1 MRLLKAMGFFKDKKE
16 ESVPAA
22 ADVALR
28 AASAA
33 APPVL
38 APAALSPSIP
48 AEAALSLAIA
58 KQAATSGASNIK
70 VPPDS
75 NHVAGQVKT
84 KTDVEPRGAIEQV
97 TAPNAPPID
106 GLTQVRNPVGGN
118 TLFGNNSDNTRTAS
132 AMSEPDVFTRYLAT
146 KVASLKTANAGFSD
160 PSYYTGIGNPANL
173 LIAGLGG
180 YGGAQLGRTL
190 AGVGARGNASRQLA
204 NVEQQL
210 MGLASNSDLSARQR
224 RRLLAELNREASII
238 GASRASMPN
247 TVGQAEAA
255 SKRMSES
262 LARKITARR
271 IPGLRGLGIVAGA
284 AAPFILPDFLR
295 KAGVI
300 A

>member
-1 MRLLKAMGFFKDKKE
+1 
-16 ESVPAA
+16 
-22 ADVALR
+22 
-28 AASAA
+28 
-33 APPVL
+33 
-38 APAALSPSIP
+38 
-48 AEAALSLAIA
+48 
-58 KQAATSGASNIK
+58 
-70 VPPDS
+70 
-75 NHVAGQVKT
+75 
-84 KTDVEPRGAIEQV
+84 
-97 TAPNAPPID
+97 
-106 GLTQVRNPVGGN
+106 
-118 TLFGNNSDNTRTAS
+118 
-132 AMSEPDVFTRYLAT
+132 MSEPDVFTRYLAT

-180 YGGAQLGRTL
+180 YGGAQLGRTM

-210 MGLASNSDLSARQR
+210 MGLASNSDLSARQKR
-224 RRLLAELNREASII
+224 RILAELNREASII